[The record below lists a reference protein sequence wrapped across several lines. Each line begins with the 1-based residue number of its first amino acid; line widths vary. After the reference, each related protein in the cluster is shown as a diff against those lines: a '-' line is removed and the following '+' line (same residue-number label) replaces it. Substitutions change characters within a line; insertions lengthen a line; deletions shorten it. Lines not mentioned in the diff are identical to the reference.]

1 MRRQKSDA
9 ALRLQANARR
19 RSGMAISGFRAHGLA
34 LFRAAI
40 LGASIFAGLLVELAP
55 TSALSATLGQPTD
68 RAIGLQP
75 SGDELRDTAAFF
87 HDWILFP
94 VITAISLFVLVLL
107 AIVVVRFNKK
117 SNPVPARFSHNTPLE
132 IIWTIVP
139 VLILTVIAAFSFPL
153 LYKYHDEPKPDLTV
167 KATGNQWY
175 WAYEYPDQKV
185 PEYTSNILPE
195 EKAGSLY
202 KLATTAPLVVPV
214 NKVTKVLVT
223 GADVLHAFF
232 IPAFGVQIT
241 AIPGK
246 VNSVWFKPRTVGTYY
261 GECNELCGADH
272 AFMPIEVKVV
282 SQADFDSWVANHAAK
297 STGPTEPSA
306 PQPAPMTPTATPAS
320 TKGPAAPSPTPA
332 KV

>member
-1 MRRQKSDA
+1 MAIRGFKAQGRALHRASILVASIPA
-9 ALRLQANARR
+9 ALIAALVAAP
-19 RSGMAISGFRAHGLA
+19 ALA
-34 LFRAAI
+34 D
-40 LGASIFAGLLVELAP
+40 
-55 TSALSATLGQPTD
+55 TLGQPTD
-68 RAIGLQP
+68 KAIGLQP

-87 HDWILFP
+87 HNWILMP
-94 VITAISLFVLVLL
+94 TITAISLLVLGLL
-107 AIVVVRFNKK
+107 AWIVIRYNKK
-117 SNPVPARFSHNTPLE
+117 RNPVPARFSHNTPIE
-132 IIWTIVP
+132 IVWTVVP

-185 PEYTSNILPE
+185 AEYTSNILPE
-195 EKAGSLY
+195 DKAGSLY

-232 IPAFGVQIT
+232 IPAFGVQVT

-261 GECNELCGADH
+261 GTCNELCGADH

-282 SQADFDSWVANHAAK
+282 SQSDFDSWIAAHATK
-297 STGPTEPSA
+297 SA
-306 PQPAPMTPTATPAS
+306 PAPAAAAPATPAS
-320 TKGPAAPSPTPA
+320 TPATPASTTAPAAAPA
-332 KV
+332 SAPVKA